1 MGLAEES
8 PHLPLKVLHK
18 ELEAEPL
25 TTLTTQ
31 LKQVGNQWG
40 WGLRRIL
47 KDILPIKTGL
57 KLLTSPE
64 SPDATAK
71 RTHATVWG

>member
-1 MGLAEES
+1 M
-8 PHLPLKVLHK
+8 
-18 ELEAEPL
+18 
-25 TTLTTQ
+25 
-31 LKQVGNQWG
+31 GNQWG

-71 RTHATVWG
+71 CTHATVWG